1 MCAFVCTHTSTS
13 VYVPVCAGVCVGV
26 VCVNVGATTHML
38 KSEDNLVS
46 QFSPSALSYFCTR
59 PVQQKPLPTE
69 PSGWPKA
76 DKILTYV
83 LGLVTEA

>member
-38 KSEDNLVS
+38 KSEDNLVKGVLS
-46 QFSPSALSYFCTR
+46 LSPLAG
-59 PVQQKPLPTE
+59 PLLLFF
-69 PSGWPKA
+69 G
-76 DKILTYV
+76 D
-83 LGLVTEA
+83 